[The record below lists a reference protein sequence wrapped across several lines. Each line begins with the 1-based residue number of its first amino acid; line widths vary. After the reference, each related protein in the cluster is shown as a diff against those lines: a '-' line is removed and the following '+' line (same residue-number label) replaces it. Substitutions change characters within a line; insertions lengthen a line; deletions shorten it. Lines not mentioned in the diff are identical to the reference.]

1 MFLLDDVSAENHK
14 NEWRLWGANEEGDME
29 LLRNTSENID
39 EDDEINDEIDE
50 EPEK

>member
-14 NEWRLWGANEEGDME
+14 NEWRLRGANEDGDME